1 LEESDDMA
9 LNNPLAGINSTSEFQ
24 LSGLPW
30 VVSGTTVSN
39 VVTRYQLPKVTK
51 SITIHNLEPSSNKK
65 IRIGFTENGVNGVAG
80 NYFFVF
86 DSGALVTLD
95 ARVKEFYIRADT
107 FSDEH
112 DYSIYCSLTTI
123 ASNMMPILTGST
135 GGETL
140 WNGVG

>member
-1 LEESDDMA
+1 MEESDDMA

-51 SITIHNLEPSSNKK
+51 SITIHNLESSSNKK

-80 NYFFVF
+80 NYFFIF
-86 DSGALVTLD
+86 DSGDLVTLD

-112 DYSIYCSLTTI
+112 KYSICCSLTTI
-123 ASNMMPILTGST
+123 GSNMMPILTGSI
-135 GGETL
+135 GGETI
-140 WNGVG
+140 WSGVG